1 MMTLREFAEQ
11 EFRGL
16 DIVSVSQP
24 EPVLLDRNVMAVTD
38 DVDQAREAVLAL
50 EDLEIDDSRLGLVV
64 LEPPHRWGPEWK
76 EGKAD
81 PEGATK
87 PVTRA
92 PMGAAT
98 GAVLG
103 ALVIGVLAA
112 FLGNGSTGMVG
123 LIVGAVAGG
132 VLGAIIAVFAGLGGS
147 DAVSGDV
154 RVAQGDAGGPRLLAH
169 ERSGR
174 GKRGAQAPFLPI
186 MGRPLRRRC
195 QGKDEAPLTWLAPF
209 GPVRSASVW

>member
-81 PEGATK
+81 AEGATK

-103 ALVIGVLAA
+103 ALVIGALAA
-112 FLGNGSTGMVG
+112 FLGNGSTGM
-123 LIVGAVAGG
+123 AGDRRRRG
-132 VLGAIIAVFAGLGGS
+132 WRRARRDHRVFAGLGGS
-147 DAVSGDV
+147 DAYGETFVSPKEMP
-154 RVAQGDAGGPRLLAH
+154 GGPRLLAH

-174 GKRGAQAPFLPI
+174 GKRGPQAPFLPS
-186 MGRPLRRRC
+186 MGRPLRRRH
-195 QGKDEAPLTWLAPF
+195 QRKDEAALTWLALF
-209 GPVRSASVW
+209 GRVRSASDW

>member
-81 PEGATK
+81 AEGATK

-103 ALVIGVLAA
+103 ALVIGALAA

-147 DAVSGDV
+147 DAYRETFVSPKEMQVVLVSLHTND
-154 RVAQGDAGGPRLLAH
+154 R
-169 ERSGR
+169 
-174 GKRGAQAPFLPI
+174 
-186 MGRPLRRRC
+186 
-195 QGKDEAPLTWLAPF
+195 DEASAARKRLSS
-209 GPVRSASVW
+209 RSWADLFDVDAKGKTRHR